1 MASKCT
7 AINLSDELQ
16 CEEEA
21 KSLNGLFCHFH
32 SKQCQ
37 GQWGT
42 TPTPA
47 SRANNFEQAF
57 VKVINLVTPSST
69 PLQNIPQPR
78 SSLANQTSADV
89 KSQATLHEL
98 HAYLTLKY
106 RLLDQVLRAR
116 SIHHSRFF
124 SLNLDYGYQLRNE
137 ELLKSSLTICLL

>member
-1 MASKCT
+1 MALNCT

-21 KSLNGLFCHFH
+21 KSLNRLFCHFH

-57 VKVINLVTPSST
+57 VEVINLVTPSST
-69 PLQNIPQPR
+69 PLQN
-78 SSLANQTSADV
+78 LAHHKAIAPFLSCKPNIRGRQVRGNTS
-89 KSQATLHEL
+89 
-98 HAYLTLKY
+98 
-106 RLLDQVLRAR
+106 
-116 SIHHSRFF
+116 
-124 SLNLDYGYQLRNE
+124 
-137 ELLKSSLTICLL
+137 